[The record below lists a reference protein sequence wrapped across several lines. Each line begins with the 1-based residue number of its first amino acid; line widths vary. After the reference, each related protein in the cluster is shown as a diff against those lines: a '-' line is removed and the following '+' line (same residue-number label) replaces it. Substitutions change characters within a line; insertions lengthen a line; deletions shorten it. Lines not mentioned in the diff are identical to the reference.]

1 MSNPFALYLPSI
13 FHVTSFFSESIFST
27 VLLIVFVL
35 CGHVAVAPSYCVDAP
50 FLSRLTLFLCEVHPL
65 ASLLNFVITL
75 IINFPVVAF
84 VIFFTLK
91 ITLFV
96 ASSNIFSTIAPPD
109 SPSHSYILSTYISLY
124 VFEFIVVSGKVSV
137 IVVYKF
143 DVPFALNF
151 VSIFHVTSSFSLS
164 IESTVLSIDVLFL
177 SIYA

>member
-35 CGHVAVAPSYCVDAP
+35 CGHVSVAPSYCVDAP

-109 SPSHSYILSTYISLY
+109 SPSHSYILSTYISLH

-137 IVVYKF
+137 IVVSKF

-151 VSIFHVTSSFSLS
+151 VSIFHVTSSF
-164 IESTVLSIDVLFL
+164 
-177 SIYA
+177 